1 MQDVY
6 DRFAELDPEGQRA
19 FASGLA
25 HAYSTLFGIFQQ
37 EFAKPVD
44 ETVSA
49 HDVFAQAQ
57 DKWDE
62 MQAMLA
68 VEGVLG

>member
-6 DRFAELDPEGQRA
+6 DRFAELDTEGQRA

-25 HAYSTLFGIFQQ
+25 HAYSTVFGLFQQ
-37 EFAKPVD
+37 EFQKTCD

-49 HDVFAQAQ
+49 HDVFTQAQ
-57 DKWDE
+57 EKWNE

>member
-1 MQDVY
+1 MSDVY

-25 HAYSTLFGIFQQ
+25 HAYSTVFGLFLK
-37 EFAKPVD
+37 EFNKSPD
-44 ETVSA
+44 EDVSA
-49 HDVFAQAQ
+49 HDIFAQAQ
-57 DKWDE
+57 DEWNE